1 MNISPVKFTPQV
13 ASSIAASKV
22 AAAAAQNAQIV
33 QERRDR
39 IAKTVTETTALDKS
53 RKNLPS
59 TKTYAADD
67 TLVHTELQ
75 KIRGGRLDL
84 IT

>member
-1 MNISPVKFTPQV
+1 MDIAPIKVRPQF
-13 ASSIAASKV
+13 ASALAASKM
-22 AAAAAQNAQIV
+22 ATAAAQNAQAV

-39 IAKTVTETTALDKS
+39 LAKTVTGVTEVDQS

-75 KIRGGRLDL
+75 KVRGGRLDL
-84 IT
+84 IA